1 MTTAQGT
8 PPELRPLEWPGTPH
22 AGLSRDPDTLHD
34 MTNNLKTVGLLGLL
48 GGLFIA
54 AGAALGGQSGA
65 TVALVFA
72 ALFNFAMYFF
82 SDRLALAAARATP
95 IQPGQLPNVEMI
107 VSSLASRE
115 GLPMPRLYVIDSP
128 QPNAF
133 ATGRSP
139 SHAAVAV
146 TRGIL
151 ELMSNQ
157 ELEGVLAHEMA
168 HVKNRDILIAS
179 VAATIAAALSFLT
192 RMAFWGGLG
201 GRRDDNNPAGAIGA
215 IIGIIVAPIAAM
227 VIQMAISRSREF
239 QADRSG
245 AETTGSPLALAAA
258 LQKLE
263 AGTSRVPMDVNPAV
277 SQLFIA
283 DPLKAF
289 GRGDGRKGNGLTRLF
304 STHPPIPERVARLEQ
319 MAMGI
324 R

>member
-1 MTTAQGT
+1 
-8 PPELRPLEWPGTPH
+8 
-22 AGLSRDPDTLHD
+22 
-34 MTNNLKTVGLLGLL
+34 MTNNLKTAGLLGLL

-54 AGAALGGQSGA
+54 AGALLGGQSGA
-65 TVALVFA
+65 TIALVFA
-72 ALFNFAMYFF
+72 ALFNFGIYFF
-82 SDRLALAAARATP
+82 SDRMALAAARAKP
-95 IQPGQLPNVEMI
+95 IEPGQLPNVQMI

-115 GLPMPRLYVIDSP
+115 GMPMPKLYVIDSP

-133 ATGRSP
+133 ATGRNP
-139 SHAAVAV
+139 KHAAVAV

-151 ELMSNQ
+151 DLMSNQ
-157 ELEGVLAHEMA
+157 ELEGVLAHELS

-179 VAATIAAALSFLT
+179 IAATIAAALSFLT

-201 GRRDDNNPAGAIGA
+201 GRRDNNPVAAIGA
-215 IIGIIVAPIAAM
+215 IIGIIVAPLAAM
-227 VIQMAISRSREF
+227 VIQMAISRSREY

-245 AETTGSPLALAAA
+245 AQITGSPLALASA

-263 AGTSRVPMDVNPAV
+263 AGTSRVPMEVNPAV

-289 GRGDGRKGNGLTRLF
+289 GKRDRRRGGSSFGKMF
-304 STHPPIPERVARLEQ
+304 STHPPIPERVKRLED